1 VKRTAL
7 LGKLAFVGATLAAST
22 AGGARDHDGALPAGG
37 SSGGTY
43 RIDAMTIDGGGGRSV
58 TGGYVV
64 DGTVGQHDADP
75 LQPSS
80 GGAFSIA
87 GGFWPAAI
95 PVGTPDRLFADGFEG
110 PGSGA
115 SGSVHPPD

>member
-1 VKRTAL
+1 MVSTGGPARADDESL
-7 LGKLAFVGATLAAST
+7 PT
-22 AGGARDHDGALPAGG
+22 AGSAGG
-37 SSGGTY
+37 PY
-43 RIDAMTIDGGGGRSV
+43 RIDAMTIDGGGGRSG

-80 GGAFSIA
+80 GGAFSVT

-115 SGSVHPPD
+115 SGSVQPPD